1 MESHGRIAVVVA
13 WVVCIFAVVML
24 QALFR
29 VFVGGTSQLAVVAS
43 TLLFVVVL
51 YPARTRLRDLIDR
64 RLRQARVRRLVRQ
77 HRE

>member
-51 YPARTRLRDLIDR
+51 YPARIRLRDLIDR